1 MRILTLAL
9 NTWESFVHN
18 RLIMVVL
25 ILSGCIILLMM
36 FPLMRMRAYT
46 NSANQQMMEG
56 AVLDMIAGV
65 MGFVSGLGSLL
76 AAWGAADAYNM
87 ELKSGTVLAVM
98 ARPVRR
104 WEFLAGKYAG
114 VMLLMASYV
123 LLMFFLSYLL
133 AWIGGEHFHTTPWV
147 LLLYPLVRYAIY
159 AAVAMLLATFVS
171 PVVAMGIVLAIALL
185 IAVTGPG
192 VEKWGHNTQWLK
204 IGLYYVLPST
214 RLLSEDR
221 FLIIKQASTKATT
234 ALDHLVSLGY
244 GAEYAAIL
252 VLLAIWSFH
261 YRTLRRD

>member
-1 MRILTLAL
+1 MGRWERRAASGADARLAGRTLHEDGRDGSGGGMRILTLAL

-36 FPLMRMRAYT
+36 FPLMGMRAYT

-76 AAWGAADAYNM
+76 AAWGAADAYNT

-114 VMLLMASYV
+114 VM
-123 LLMFFLSYLL
+123 
-133 AWIGGEHFHTTPWV
+133 
-147 LLLYPLVRYAIY
+147 
-159 AAVAMLLATFVS
+159 
-171 PVVAMGIVLAIALL
+171 
-185 IAVTGPG
+185 
-192 VEKWGHNTQWLK
+192 
-204 IGLYYVLPST
+204 
-214 RLLSEDR
+214 
-221 FLIIKQASTKATT
+221 
-234 ALDHLVSLGY
+234 
-244 GAEYAAIL
+244 
-252 VLLAIWSFH
+252 
-261 YRTLRRD
+261 